1 MHDDTGIEECLS
13 ELGLVPVV
21 VDISEV
27 SDKEKC
33 PHIDTIIVD
42 SLSITECL
50 REHEHLRYIPVAL
63 LEPVLPPLN
72 ENSISAYNT
81 TPITAFDLYH
91 VLLPSALG
99 TNTVNPA
106 SAAAEV
112 TYDILLAED
121 NLVYQRLVLKML
133 EKYGHSIELAENGS
147 LALQAFMERVL
158 HQKPFHVIIMDVW
171 MPLMGGIEATQRI
184 REYEAQYHLASTP
197 IIALMAHG
205 LSGDRERCLQ
215 AGMDDIIPRPMRRD
229 DLRLHT
235 RIIPKPHSLYHLVS
249 PTVPDTADLLYPLSP
264 LSLSIKIS
272 WEGILVC
279 LAPRHFAQL
288 HEDPNSGEEVTI
300 TVLGSAQG
308 FNYIMP
314 RFIAT

>member
-1 MHDDTGIEECLS
+1 VKWCL
-13 ELGLVPVV
+13 
-21 VDISEV
+21 
-27 SDKEKC
+27 
-33 PHIDTIIVD
+33 
-42 SLSITECL
+42 
-50 REHEHLRYIPVAL
+50 
-63 LEPVLPPLN
+63 
-72 ENSISAYNT
+72 ENGISAYNT

-121 NLVYQRLVLKML
+121 NLVFQRLVLKML

-158 HQKPFHVIIMDVW
+158 HQKPFHVIIVRVSILSRVLMLNFMQMDVW

-205 LSGDRERCLQ
+205 RAYILQ
-215 AGMDDIIPRPMRRD
+215 
-229 DLRLHT
+229 
-235 RIIPKPHSLYHLVS
+235 
-249 PTVPDTADLLYPLSP
+249 
-264 LSLSIKIS
+264 
-272 WEGILVC
+272 
-279 LAPRHFAQL
+279 
-288 HEDPNSGEEVTI
+288 
-300 TVLGSAQG
+300 
-308 FNYIMP
+308 
-314 RFIAT
+314 